1 MTKKDVRKMLKT
13 VPYGDMSLLEDIV
26 FDEMVARKI
35 EKQIMCNGKVS
46 FEDYLIYL
54 VKGEKWW
61 YPDDKLNEEFKN
73 LYDDLIVISIEKYHK
88 EH

>member
-1 MTKKDVRKMLKT
+1 MLKT
-13 VPYGDMSLLEDIV
+13 VPYADMSLLEDIV

-35 EKQIMCNGKVS
+35 EKQMMRNTRVS

-54 VKGEKWW
+54 VDGDKSFS
-61 YPDDKLNEEFKN
+61 DDELNEDLKN
-73 LYDDLIVISIEKYHK
+73 LYNDLIVTSIEKYHK

>member
-13 VPYGDMSLLEDIV
+13 VPYADMSLLEDIV

-35 EKQIMCNGKVS
+35 EKQMMRNTRVS

-54 VKGEKWW
+54 VDGDKSFS
-61 YPDDKLNEEFKN
+61 DDELNEDLKN
-73 LYDDLIVISIEKYHK
+73 LYNDLIVTSIEKYHK